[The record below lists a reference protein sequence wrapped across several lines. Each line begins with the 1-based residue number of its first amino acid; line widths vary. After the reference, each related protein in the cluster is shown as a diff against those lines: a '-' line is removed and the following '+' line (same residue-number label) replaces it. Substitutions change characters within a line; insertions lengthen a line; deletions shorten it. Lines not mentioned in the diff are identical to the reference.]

1 MLKPR
6 LWPRSL
12 FGRNLLLLLA
22 LIAIAQMSTIVL
34 YLLLQR
40 PRVMEVAQL
49 VATQVNILDAA
60 LSQVPATDRDAYV
73 ARLNRGGTLTV
84 QLAEPSSREVD
95 FGTPLGRLFIRE
107 VRRDL
112 AKGIELRLTTAPNLA
127 VWVHIDISGERYW
140 IRLPVYELLPYRWLT
155 SALVLWF
162 CLALSAAL
170 GALLIQ
176 RRINRPL
183 RDLADAAQ
191 NLGSGG
197 RAERLPTYH
206 ASELAIVAKQFN
218 AMMDNLEEMEASRTV
233 MLAGIS
239 HDIRS
244 PLAKLRLMLA
254 IDKHARDLPVGQ
266 YIDQIDAIIGQ
277 FIDFGR
283 VGSDEPLVDGDLNT
297 LVEQLAPEFAERG
310 HAFAL
315 HLDPLP
321 VMPFRPIAMMRVVH
335 NLMENAVKYGGVGLE
350 IRTYREHDTIVLA
363 VLDCGPGLPEGDE
376 TRLLQP
382 FTRGDIGRSNIS
394 GSGLGLAIVD
404 RVARLHGGRLQL
416 IRRQPNGVEARLVL
430 SLTTPAADTP
440 SPALS

>member
-1 MLKPR
+1 MVE
-6 LWPRSL
+6 
-12 FGRNLLLLLA
+12 F
-22 LIAIAQMSTIVL
+22 
-34 YLLLQR
+34 
-40 PRVMEVAQL
+40 E
-49 VATQVNILDAA
+49 
-60 LSQVPATDRDAYV
+60 
-73 ARLNRGGTLTV
+73 
-84 QLAEPSSREVD
+84 
-95 FGTPLGRLFIRE
+95 TPLGRLFIRE
-107 VRRDL
+107 VRRNL
-112 AKGIELRLTTAPNLA
+112 AKGIDLRVATTPHLA
-127 VWVHIDISGERYW
+127 VWVHLDISGQRYW
-140 IRLPVYELLPYRWLT
+140 IKLPVNELIPYRWLT
-155 SALVLWF
+155 SALVLWG
-162 CLALSAAL
+162 CLAVSAAL

-183 RDLADAAQ
+183 RDLAKAAQ
-191 NLGSGG
+191 NLGAGG

-218 AMMDNLEEMEASRTV
+218 AMMDSLEEMEASRTV

-254 IDKHARDLPVGQ
+254 IDEHARNLPVGQ

-283 VGSDEPLVDGDLNT
+283 VGSDEAMVDGDLNT
-297 LVEQLAPEFAERG
+297 LVEQLASEFAERG
-310 HAFAL
+310 HVFAL
-315 HLDPLP
+315 KLQPLP
-321 VMPFRPIAMMRVVH
+321 AWRFRPIAMMRVVH

-350 IRTYREHDTIVLA
+350 IHTYKADDTIVLA
-363 VLDCGPGLPEGDE
+363 VLDRGPGLAEGDE

-382 FTRGDIGRSNIS
+382 FTRGDAGRSNVS

-416 IRRQPNGVEARLVL
+416 IRRQPNGLEARLVL
-430 SLTTPAADTP
+430 SLATAPSGTP

>member
-1 MLKPR
+1 MAAMLKPR

-60 LSQVPATDRDAYV
+60 LAEIPATDRDAYI
-73 ARLNRGGTLTV
+73 ARLNRAGLLSV
-84 QLAEPSSREVD
+84 QLAEPATDNVEFS
-95 FGTPLGRLFIRE
+95 TPLGRLFIRE
-107 VRRDL
+107 VRRNL
-112 AKGIELRLTTAPNLA
+112 AKGVSLRVATAPQLV
-127 VWVHIDISGERYW
+127 VWVHIDISGDRYW
-140 IRLPVYELLPYRWLT
+140 IKLPVNALLPYRWLT

-191 NLGSGG
+191 NLGAGG

-218 AMMDNLEEMEASRTV
+218 AMMDNLEEMEASRSV

-254 IDKHARDLPVGQ
+254 IDERARELPVGQ

-283 VGSDEPLVDGDLNT
+283 ASSDEPMVEGQLNT
-297 LVEQLAPEFAERG
+297 LVEQLAVEFTERG
-310 HAFAL
+310 HPFAL
-315 HLDPLP
+315 QLGSLP
-321 VMPFRPIAMMRVVH
+321 VCSFRPVAMMRVMH
-335 NLMENAVKYGGVGLE
+335 NLMENAVKYGGVDLE
-350 IRTYREHDTIVLA
+350 VHTYTEHDTIVLA
-363 VLDCGPGLPEGDE
+363 VLDRGPGLPEGDE

-382 FTRGDIGRSNIS
+382 FTRGDVGRSNIS

-416 IRRQPNGVEARLVL
+416 IRRQPNGLEARVVL
-430 SLTTPAADTP
+430 SLTTTAA
-440 SPALS
+440 ALS

>member
-12 FGRNLLLLLA
+12 FGRNLLLLMA
-22 LIAIAQMSTIVL
+22 LIAIAQMSTIAL

-40 PRVMEVAQL
+40 PRVTEVAQL

-60 LSQVPATDRDAYV
+60 LSQVPAADRDAYV
-73 ARLNRGGTLTV
+73 ARLNHVGPLSV
-84 QLAEPSSREVD
+84 QLAEPATDNVE

-107 VRRDL
+107 VRRNL
-112 AKGIELRLTTAPNLA
+112 AKGITLRVTTEPNLA
-127 VWVHIDISGERYW
+127 VWVHIDISGARYW
-140 IRLPVYELLPYRWLT
+140 IKLPVNALLPYRWLT
-155 SALVLWF
+155 SALILWF
-162 CLALSAAL
+162 CLAFFAAL
-170 GALLIQ
+170 GAFLIQ

-183 RDLADAAQ
+183 HDLAHAAQ

-218 AMMDNLEEMEASRTV
+218 AMMDNLEEMETSRTV

-254 IDKHARDLPVGQ
+254 IDKHARELPVGQ

-297 LVEQLAPEFAERG
+297 LVEQLASEFAERG
-310 HAFAL
+310 HPFAL
-315 HLDPLP
+315 HLKPLP
-321 VMPFRPIAMMRVVH
+321 AWPFRPIAMMRVVH

-350 IRTYREHDTIVLA
+350 VHTYKEHDTIVLA
-363 VLDCGPGLPEGDE
+363 VLDSGPGLPPGDE

-382 FTRGDIGRSNIS
+382 FTRGDVGRSNVS

-416 IRRQPNGVEARLVL
+416 IRRQPNGLEARLVL
-430 SLTTPAADTP
+430 SLTTSTASTAPQ
-440 SPALS
+440 AL

>member
-1 MLKPR
+1 MLELR

-12 FGRNLLLLLA
+12 FGRNLLLLLG
-22 LIAIAQMSTIVL
+22 LIAIAQMSTVLL
-34 YLLLQR
+34 YLVLQR

-60 LSQVPATDRDAYV
+60 LSQIPANDRAAYV
-73 ARLNRGGTLTV
+73 ARLNRTSPLSA
-84 QLAEPSSREVD
+84 QLAEPPAD
-95 FGTPLGRLFIRE
+95 DGNYGTPLARLFIRD
-107 VRRDL
+107 VRRNL
-112 AKGIELRLTTAPNLA
+112 AKGITMRLTGGPQLGI
-127 VWVHIDISGERYW
+127 WVRINISGERYW
-140 IRLPVYELLPYRWLT
+140 IKLPVTTLLPYRWLT
-155 SALVLWF
+155 SALILWI

-183 RDLADAAQ
+183 RDLANAAQ
-191 NLGSGG
+191 NIGAGG

-218 AMMDNLEEMEASRTV
+218 AMMDNLEEMEANRSI

-254 IDKHARDLPVGQ
+254 IDRHARELPVGQ
-266 YIDQIDAIIGQ
+266 YIDQIDSIIGQ

-283 VGSDEPLVDGDLNT
+283 ASSDERLVDGDLNT
-297 LVEQLAPEFAERG
+297 LVEQVASEFAERG
-310 HAFAL
+310 QAFAL
-315 HLDPLP
+315 RLDPLRRW
-321 VMPFRPIAMMRVVH
+321 PFRPVAMTRLVR
-335 NLMENAVKYGGVGLE
+335 NLMENAVKYGGIGLE
-350 IRTYREHDTIVLA
+350 VSTYMDHGTIVLA
-363 VLDCGPGLPEGDE
+363 VLDRGPGLPEGDE
-376 TRLLQP
+376 VRLLQP

-404 RVARLHGGRLQL
+404 RLARLHGGRLQL
-416 IRRQPNGVEARLVL
+416 IRRQPNGVEARVVL
-430 SLTTPAADTP
+430 PLTTSIPGM
-440 SPALS
+440 SPPLS